1 MANYSYFS
9 FPAGSGLQ
17 RFGIQTLPKC
27 RGLKGL
33 GGISESKARAP
44 KEPKAT
50 VKAKPSGAK
59 GQARPRQRT
68 SKAAIK
74 VGRQAPKEP
83 KAKAKAKQGGAE
95 GRKASGKGAQG
106 KGKGQARPRQR
117 PSKAALKDRQGGVKG
132 RKAAL
137 KMRGKGPM
145 RRR

>member
-17 RFGIQTLPKC
+17 RFVIQTLPKC
-27 RGLKGL
+27 RGLKCL
-33 GGISESKARAP
+33 GCISDTKARAP

-50 VKAKPSGAK
+50 AKAKPSGAK
-59 GQARPRQRT
+59 GQAKRRQRT
-68 SKAAIK
+68 SKAAVK

-106 KGKGQARPRQR
+106 KGKGQARRRQR
-117 PSKAALKDRQGGVKG
+117 PSKAAPMDKQGGAKG
-132 RKAAL
+132 RKAAF
-137 KMRGKGPM
+137 KIRQARP
-145 RRR
+145 